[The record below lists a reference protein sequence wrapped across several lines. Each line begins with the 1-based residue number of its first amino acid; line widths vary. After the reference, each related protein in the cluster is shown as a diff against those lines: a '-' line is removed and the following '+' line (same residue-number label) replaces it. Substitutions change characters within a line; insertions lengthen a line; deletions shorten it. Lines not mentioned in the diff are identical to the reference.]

1 MNKEL
6 NILYQKEE
14 LTDEEIQRWLDID
27 SEMEDR

>member
-27 SEMEDR
+27 SDMEDR